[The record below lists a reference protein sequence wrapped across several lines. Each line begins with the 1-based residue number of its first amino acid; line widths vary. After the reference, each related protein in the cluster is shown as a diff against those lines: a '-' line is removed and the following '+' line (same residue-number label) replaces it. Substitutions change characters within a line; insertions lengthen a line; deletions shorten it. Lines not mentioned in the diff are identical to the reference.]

1 MEDDQFFID
10 RLVKDSIKDYKEQP
24 HTSWQE
30 MEMYMEQ
37 NGILS
42 KSFKGLKNLKN
53 LKTEIAVVSGIL
65 VLTAGIYFYPYGIEE
80 QKIPEGIIENVT
92 DTSAQHTDLNS
103 TLKIEEGKTEKDS
116 SEKNVETI
124 DKDENK
130 TVKIN
135 VEVPVHKNVIIKKQ
149 IIIKDTLN

>member
-10 RLVKDSIKDYKEQP
+10 KLVKDSVEDYKEQP

-30 MEMYMEQ
+30 MEMYLEQ
-37 NGILS
+37 NDVIT
-42 KSFKGLKNLKN
+42 KSFKGLNSLKN
-53 LKTEIAVVSGIL
+53 VKTDIAVISGIL
-65 VLTAGIYFYPYGIEE
+65 VITVGIYFYPYGI
-80 QKIPEGIIENVT
+80 QKQSNPKGIIENVSDTTVAQT
-92 DTSAQHTDLNS
+92 DTNS
-103 TLKIEEGKTEKDS
+103 IIKIEEGKTEKDS

-124 DKDENK
+124 DKNE

-135 VEVPVHKNVIIKKQ
+135 VEIPVHKNVIIKKQ